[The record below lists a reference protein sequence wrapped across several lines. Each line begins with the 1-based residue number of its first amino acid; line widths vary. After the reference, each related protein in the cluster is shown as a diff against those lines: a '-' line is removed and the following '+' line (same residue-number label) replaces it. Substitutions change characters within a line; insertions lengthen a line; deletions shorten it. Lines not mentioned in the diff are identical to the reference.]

1 MNFIL
6 SKFKGDRT
14 IWTIYILLCLISL
27 VEVFSAG
34 SSLSYGGSKSFYD
47 PLIRQAAFL
56 GFGTLLVLLIHRI
69 PCRFFRIIPIIMLP
83 VVIVM
88 LTFTLFTGSTNGA
101 SRWIE
106 LGSFSFQPSELAK
119 GTLVITTALI
129 LSRMQNEKSADPKAF
144 KHIMFF
150 TCIICG
156 LIITENLSTAVL
168 LFGTIVLMMFIGRV
182 PMRQLG
188 KLFGVLALSGLLIGG
203 TIFAMPEDSKLDEIS
218 VFHRMGT
225 WKNRIKEHIADNEVI
240 SPKDYDIDKGA
251 QKAHANIAIASC
263 NFVGKMPGNS
273 VQRDFLSQ
281 AYSDFIFAII
291 IEEMGLWGATIV
303 ICLYIFFF
311 YRTGRIASKCKA
323 TFPRLLVMG
332 LTIMLVLQA
341 FFNMLVAVDF
351 FPITGQPL
359 PLISRGGTST
369 LITCIYIGMIL
380 SVSHTAPRITEDS
393 DKPAD
398 GTPEGGAQPVV
409 EAETAAQDDAPVAAL
424 PQ

>member
-1 MNFIL
+1 MNLIL

-14 IWTIYILLCLISL
+14 IWTIYILLCFISL
-27 VEVFSAG
+27 IEVFSAG
-34 SSLSYGGSKSFYD
+34 SSLSYGVAKSFYD
-47 PLIRQAAFL
+47 PLIRQAQFL
-56 GFGTLLVLLIHRI
+56 GIGTLLVLLIHRI

-83 VVIVM
+83 VVAFM
-88 LTFTLFTGSTNGA
+88 LVFTLFTNSTNGA
-101 SRWIE
+101 SRWID

-144 KHIMFF
+144 RHIMFL
-150 TCIICG
+150 TCAICG
-156 LIITENLSTAVL
+156 LIVTENLSTAVL

-188 KLFGVLALSGLLIGG
+188 KLFGVLALGGLLTGALVFF
-203 TIFAMPEDSKLDEIS
+203 TPEDSGMDEIS

-225 WKNRIKEHIADNEVI
+225 WKNRIKEHLADKEFI

-291 IEEMGLWGATIV
+291 IEEMGIWGATIV

-369 LITCIYIGMIL
+369 LITCIYFGMIL
-380 SVSHTAPRITEDS
+380 SVSHTAPRITDDQEKPDADAVQGEDGT
-393 DKPAD
+393 AD
-398 GTPEGGAQPVV
+398 GTGVNTQTESPL
-409 EAETAAQDDAPVAAL
+409 AAL